1 MAVTR
6 AARKRMGSR
15 KRSYARRLRASP
27 CRGKKAY
34 ACVTKPG
41 CKMSKGKKRS
51 FCRKSRNSRRM
62 KGGNGTQRMWVP
74 NSPLQ
79 RALVGGKEMKRR
91 AMKMRAKRAGGVY
104 GLMGGLAKHP
114 PLSPS
119 PLTAALGAS

>member
-6 AARKRMGSR
+6 AVRKRMGSR

-34 ACVTKPG
+34 ACVAKPG

-91 AMKMRAKRAGGVY
+91 MKRAGGVY
-104 GLMGGLAKHP
+104 GLMGGLAKHS